1 MRVGVR
7 ALIGL
12 AFGILL
18 ACAAAAQD
26 VRSPILTIDSDRVY
40 QDSAFGQRVRSDIE
54 ARTTALAEDNRRI
67 EAELEAE
74 EQQLTDQRAEMEPT
88 AFRALADAF
97 DARVEVIRREREAK
111 SREIAA
117 LLDQNRDRF
126 LIAAAPVLESIMR
139 EAGAAV
145 ILEQRSVFIS
155 ANAIDITD
163 LAIARIDAV
172 LGDGTQPDN

>member
-1 MRVGVR
+1 
-7 ALIGL
+7 
-12 AFGILL
+12 
-18 ACAAAAQD
+18 
-26 VRSPILTIDSDRVY
+26 
-40 QDSAFGQRVRSDIE
+40 
-54 ARTTALAEDNRRI
+54 
-67 EAELEAE
+67 
-74 EQQLTDQRAEMEPT
+74 
-88 AFRALADAF
+88 
-97 DARVEVIRREREAK
+97 EREAK

>member
-1 MRVGVR
+1 MMGRVR
-7 ALIGL
+7 ALFLL
-12 AFGILL
+12 AFGLL
-18 ACAAAAQD
+18 WACAAAGQD

-40 QDSAFGQRVRSDIE
+40 QDSAFGQRVRLEIE
-54 ARTTALAEDNRRI
+54 TKTAALAEDNRRL
-67 EAELEAE
+67 EGELEAE
-74 EQQLTDQRAEMEPT
+74 EQELTDQRADMDPD

-97 DARVEVIRREREAK
+97 DARVEGIRRDREAQ

-117 LLDQNRDRF
+117 LLDENRGRF
-126 LIAAAPVLESIMR
+126 LVAAAPVLESIMR

-145 ILEQRSVFIS
+145 ILEQRSVFVS

-172 LGDGTQPDN
+172 LGDGTQSDD